1 MTRRF
6 PWIRKA
12 NDPDIAGQLTPAGA
26 EDVESDLVF
35 RLAQPGRGTRRSID
49 FGSVGDWNRLVQ
61 FASEENALIALR
73 KCLAG
78 DAGKTIPV
86 NVERQVAILSLDR
99 EFRMRRLQERLEQ
112 SVVALNRAGIE
123 PLLLKGGALAYT
135 VYCSF
140 AARPMRDIDL
150 LVPPDRADDARSIM
164 LQSGWQL
171 DPELPGDRSYD
182 AHHHLPPL
190 RDAVSSGLR
199 LEIHRALMAA
209 GHPFRFTRDEL
220 WSAARRVQVGAGH
233 ALVMHPSHHAVHIA
247 IHFAWGHMLNLGAWH
262 AFRDLAALATKGVLD
277 WSDFARTASRWGA
290 STCCY
295 WTLRLGRELS
305 ALPVPDGVLH
315 QLRPRLPELVRRSLT
330 RHFVREL
337 ARNDAGCPSA
347 RLNRAL
353 WTMAMQPERCGHGAV
368 RPWLVSLELLSA
380 FHEKTRLAED
390 GSPESAL
397 LQLRR
402 TGRYLSEI
410 IA

>member
-6 PWIRKA
+6 LWTRKG
-12 NDPDIAGQLTPAGA
+12 NDPGIATGLLSDRA
-26 EDVESDLVF
+26 EDVEADLVF
-35 RLAQPGRGTRRSID
+35 RLAHSGTATNRSID
-49 FGSVGDWNRLVQ
+49 FNSVANWSRLLQ
-61 FASEENALIALR
+61 FAAEENALIALC
-73 KCLAG
+73 KCLAS
-78 DAGKTIPV
+78 DSGKTIPV
-86 NVERQVAILSLDR
+86 SVERQVAILSLDR

-112 SVVALNRAGIE
+112 SVVAMNSAGIE

-135 VYCSF
+135 VYRSF

-150 LVPPDRADDARSIM
+150 LVSPDRADDARSIM
-164 LQSGWQL
+164 LQSGWEH
-171 DPELPGDRSYD
+171 DPELPDDRSYD

-190 RDAVSSGLR
+190 RDAASTGLR

-209 GHPFRFTRDEL
+209 GHPFRFTHDEL

-233 ALVMHPSHHAVHIA
+233 ALVMQPSHHAVHIA
-247 IHFAWGHMLNLGAWH
+247 IHFAWGHMLGLGAWH
-262 AFRDLAALATKGVLD
+262 AFRDLAALATTGALD
-277 WSDFARTASRWGA
+277 WSDFAQTASRWGA

-305 ALPVPDGVLH
+305 ALPVPDSVL
-315 QLRPRLPELVRRSLT
+315 QRLRPRLPEFVRRSLT

-337 ARNDAGCPSA
+337 ARSDDGCPST
-347 RLNRAL
+347 RLHRAL
-353 WTMAMQPERCGHGAV
+353 WTLAMQPERNGHGAV

-380 FHEKTRLAED
+380 FREKTRLAD
-390 GSPESAL
+390 RALPVSAL

-402 TGRYLSEI
+402 AGRYLSEI